1 LAERLQFLIANPSV
15 REAAGR
21 AAQLRIRR
29 HYQWNKI
36 AEEVERVYFETMG
49 WERLEAPLKKPAA
62 SVTAATINRRAG

>member
-1 LAERLQFLIANPSV
+1 MHEPSD
-15 REAAGR
+15 G
-21 AAQLRIRR
+21 
-29 HYQWNKI
+29 I